1 MKHHFVKTENHAR
14 LAAAVRFMEER
25 GSPSACLCLLHGA
38 PGVGKTR
45 NISHWGAGNGA
56 VLIKGHVGMS
66 LSGLRWAISEKLGV
80 RHRNNGTAEIE
91 EQIAALKEG
100 AVPLVFDEAQFGL
113 AMRQGSVRAAGI
125 EYLRDIA
132 ERAGSYALLVCHNSE
147 VAGFS
152 ESQHIRTRI
161 AHRGELYDAGEAD
174 TAAFVRYL
182 CEVPVAA
189 EVAQIVHR
197 QTGGKF
203 RLVENA
209 IAALERIGAIKGL
222 ARLEA
227 ADVGHVTL
235 VVDHEKG
242 LVPKVA
248 AKKKE
253 RPALTPVPSPG
264 GRGGEAGSV
273 K

>member
-14 LAAAVRFMEER
+14 LTAAVRFMEER
-25 GSPSACLCLLHGA
+25 GSPSSCLCLVHGD

-66 LSGLRWAISEKLGV
+66 LAGLRWAVSDKLGV
-80 RHRNNGTAEIE
+80 RHRNNGTAEID
-91 EQIAALKEG
+91 EQIAALKES
-100 AVPLVFDEAQFGL
+100 AQPLVFDEAQFGL

-132 ERAGSYALLVCHNSE
+132 ERAGSYALLVCHNAE
-147 VAGFS
+147 RAGFS
-152 ESQHIRTRI
+152 ESKHIRTRI
-161 AHRGELYDAGEAD
+161 AHCSELLDAGEAD
-174 TAAFVRYL
+174 TAAFVREL
-182 CEVPVAA
+182 CEVPVAE
-189 EVAQIVHR
+189 EVAALVQR

-209 IAALERIGAIKGL
+209 IAALERIAAVKGL

-227 ADVGHVTL
+227 ADVAGVTL
-235 VVDHEKG
+235 VVDHEQT

-248 AKKKE
+248 AKKG
-253 RPALTPVPSPG
+253 G
-264 GRGGEAGSV
+264 GRV